1 MASIKNLKKDINYIL
16 GDIIEECY
24 IWELE
29 NPKKET
35 TNSEAIISEV
45 FLAFDSLLSRV
56 SEKNVENKKS
66 HFKSISKDLETA
78 AVALITKV
86 NKL

>member
-35 TNSEAIISEV
+35 ANTEAIISEV

-56 SEKNVENKKS
+56 SEKNVVNKKS
-66 HFKSISKDLETA
+66 HFKAISKDLETA
-78 AVALITKV
+78 AIALIAKV

>member
-1 MASIKNLKKDINYIL
+1 MASIKNLKKDINFIL

-29 NPKKET
+29 NPKKENANT
-35 TNSEAIISEV
+35 EAIISEV

-56 SEKNVENKKS
+56 SEKNVANKKS

-78 AVALITKV
+78 AVALIGKV

>member
-1 MASIKNLKKDINYIL
+1 MASIKNLKKDINFIL

-35 TNSEAIISEV
+35 ENTEAIISEV
-45 FLAFDSLLSRV
+45 FLAFDSLLLRV
-56 SEKNVENKKS
+56 SEKNVENKKR
-66 HFKSISKDLETA
+66 HFKAIGKDLETA
-78 AVALITKV
+78 AVALIAKV

>member
-1 MASIKNLKKDINYIL
+1 MASIKNLKKDINFIL

-35 TNSEAIISEV
+35 ANSESIINDV

-56 SEKNVENKKS
+56 SEKNVANKKN

-78 AVALITKV
+78 AVALIAKV

>member
-35 TNSEAIISEV
+35 VNTEAIISEV
-45 FLAFDSLLSRV
+45 FLAFV
-56 SEKNVENKKS
+56 FVIE
-66 HFKSISKDLETA
+66 
-78 AVALITKV
+78 
-86 NKL
+86 

>member
-1 MASIKNLKKDINYIL
+1 MASIKNLKKDINFIL

-35 TNSEAIISEV
+35 VNTEAIINEA
-45 FLAFDSLLSRV
+45 FDAFDSLLTKV
-56 SEKNVENKKS
+56 SEKNVANKKS
-66 HFKSISKDLETA
+66 HFKAISKDLETIA
-78 AVALITKV
+78 IELIAKV

>member
-1 MASIKNLKKDINYIL
+1 MASIKNLKKDINFIL

-29 NPKKET
+29 NPKEET
-35 TNSEAIISEV
+35 GSTEAIISEV
-45 FLAFDSLLSRV
+45 FLAFDSLLTRV
-56 SEKNVENKKS
+56 SEKNVANKKS
-66 HFKSISKDLETA
+66 HYKSISKDLETA
-78 AVALITKV
+78 AVALIAKV